1 MRPVHSSRFI
11 PILENLI
18 RPFFNSILEREEKRP
33 MSQIVS
39 EIKCPNC
46 GAQLNLSPG
55 ELVATCRYCGYT
67 SVVGANAP
75 FQLEHSLIVN
85 KLDNTRI
92 TQALQEWMRS
102 GFMKPGDLAKK
113 SRITMLELRYLPFWL
128 VPLTATSTYEGV
140 LERISSPT
148 QRKGTIENNYDWL
161 VLGRKAAEFPT
172 RDYKVPAEGKIPFDF
187 TKIESKSNFLNSELD
202 SSEAIAHAKDEV
214 EENQRFL
221 LKQEVD
227 QVTRFDTT
235 FNVDK
240 PTYLHAPLW
249 FVQYEYKGK
258 SYNAIIDGSNG
269 TVIRADIPQTDFKM
283 I

>member
-1 MRPVHSSRFI
+1 
-11 PILENLI
+11 
-18 RPFFNSILEREEKRP
+18 

-67 SVVGANAP
+67 SVVGANTP
-75 FQLEHSLIVN
+75 FQLEHSLILN
-85 KLDNTRI
+85 NFDQPRI
-92 TQALQEWMRS
+92 IQDLQEWMRS

-113 SRITMLELRYLPFWL
+113 SRTTMVELRYLPFWL

-140 LERISSPT
+140 LERITPPT
-148 QRKGTIENNYDWL
+148 PRTGTMQNDYDWL

-172 RDYKVPAEGKIPFDF
+172 RDYKVPTEGKIAFDF
-187 TKIESKSNFLNSELD
+187 TKIESQAKFLNSELD
-202 SSEAIAHAKDEV
+202 STEAIVHAKDEV

-227 QVTRFDTT
+227 QVTKFDTS
-235 FNVDK
+235 FNVEK

-249 FVQYEYKGK
+249 FIQYEYKGK
-258 SYNAIIDGSNG
+258 SYNAVIDGSSG
-269 TVIRADIPQTDFKM
+269 SIIRADIPQVDFKM

>member
-1 MRPVHSSRFI
+1 
-11 PILENLI
+11 
-18 RPFFNSILEREEKRP
+18 

-67 SVVGANAP
+67 SVVGANTP
-75 FQLEHSLIVN
+75 FQLEHSLILN
-85 KLDNTRI
+85 NFDNPRI
-92 TQALQEWMRS
+92 IRDLQEWMRS

-113 SRITMLELRYLPFWL
+113 SRTTMVELRYLPFWL

-140 LERISSPT
+140 LERITPPT
-148 QRKGTIENNYDWL
+148 PRKGTIENDYDWL

-172 RDYKVPAEGKIPFDF
+172 RDYKVPAEGKIAFDF
-187 TKIESKSNFLNSELD
+187 TKIESQAKFLNSELD
-202 SSEAIAHAKDEV
+202 STEAIVHAKDEV

-227 QVTRFDTT
+227 QVTKFDTS
-235 FNVDK
+235 FNVEK

-249 FVQYEYKGK
+249 FIQYEYKGK
-258 SYNAIIDGSNG
+258 SYNAIIDGSSG
-269 TVIRADIPQTDFKM
+269 SIIRADIPQVDFKM

>member
-1 MRPVHSSRFI
+1 
-11 PILENLI
+11 
-18 RPFFNSILEREEKRP
+18 

-55 ELVATCRYCGYT
+55 ELIATCRYCGYT

-75 FQLEHSLIVN
+75 FQLQHSLIVN
-85 KLDNTRI
+85 NLNNTRI
-92 TQALQEWMRS
+92 TQDLQDWMRS

-113 SRITMLELRYLPFWL
+113 SKLTMLELRYLPFWL
-128 VPLTATSTYEGV
+128 VPLTATSIYEGM
-140 LERISSPT
+140 LERISPPT
-148 QRKGTIENNYDWL
+148 PRKGTIQNEYDWL

-172 RDYKVPAEGKIPFDF
+172 RDYRVPAEGKIPFDF
-187 TKIESKSNFLNSELD
+187 TKIEPQARFLNSELD
-202 SSEAIAHAKDEV
+202 SDEAVIQAKNEV
-214 EENQRFL
+214 EKNQRFL

-227 QVTRFDTT
+227 QVTQ
-235 FNVDK
+235 FNTNFSVEK

-258 SYNAIIDGSNG
+258 NYSAIIDGSTG
-269 TVIRADIPQTDFKM
+269 SVIQADIPQTDFKM

>member
-1 MRPVHSSRFI
+1 
-11 PILENLI
+11 
-18 RPFFNSILEREEKRP
+18 

-67 SVVGANAP
+67 SVVGTNAP
-75 FQLEHSLIVN
+75 FQLEHSLILN
-85 KLDNTRI
+85 NLDNARI
-92 TQALQEWMRS
+92 TQDLQDWMRS

-113 SRITMLELRYLPFWL
+113 SRLTMLELRYLPFWV
-128 VPLTATSTYEGV
+128 VPVTATSTYEGI
-140 LERISSPT
+140 LERTSPPT
-148 QRKGTIENNYDWL
+148 SRKGKIQNEYNWL

-172 RDYKVPAEGKIPFDF
+172 RDYRVPAEGKIPFDF
-187 TKIESKSNFLNSELD
+187 TKIDSQAKFLNSELD
-202 SSEAIAHAKDEV
+202 SEEAVIRAKDEV

-227 QVTRFDTT
+227 QVTQ
-235 FNVDK
+235 FNTSFSVSK

-258 SYNAIIDGSNG
+258 GYSAIIDGSDG
-269 TVIRADIPQTDFKM
+269 SMIRADIPQVDFKM

>member
-1 MRPVHSSRFI
+1 
-11 PILENLI
+11 
-18 RPFFNSILEREEKRP
+18 

-55 ELVATCRYCGYT
+55 ELIATCRYCGYT

-75 FQLEHSLIVN
+75 FQLQHSLIVN
-85 KLDNTRI
+85 NLNNTRI
-92 TQALQEWMRS
+92 TQDLQDWMRS

-113 SRITMLELRYLPFWL
+113 SKLTMLELRYLPFWL
-128 VPLTATSTYEGV
+128 VPLTATSIYEGM
-140 LERISSPT
+140 LERISPPT
-148 QRKGTIENNYDWL
+148 PRKGTIQNEYDWL

-172 RDYKVPAEGKIPFDF
+172 RDYRVPAEGKIPFDF
-187 TKIESKSNFLNSELD
+187 TKIEPQAKFLNSELD
-202 SSEAIAHAKDEV
+202 SDEAVIQAKNEV
-214 EENQRFL
+214 EKNQRFL

-227 QVTRFDTT
+227 QVTQ
-235 FNVDK
+235 FNTNFSVEK

-249 FVQYEYKGK
+249 FVHYEYKGK
-258 SYNAIIDGSNG
+258 NYSAIIDGSTG
-269 TVIRADIPQTDFKM
+269 SVIQADIPQTDFKM

>member
-1 MRPVHSSRFI
+1 
-11 PILENLI
+11 
-18 RPFFNSILEREEKRP
+18 

-75 FQLEHSLIVN
+75 FQLQHSLIVN
-85 KLDNTRI
+85 TRV
-92 TQALQEWMRS
+92 TQDLQDWMRS

-113 SRITMLELRYLPFWL
+113 SKLTMLELRYLPFWL
-128 VPLTATSTYEGV
+128 VPLTATSTYEGM
-140 LERISSPT
+140 LERISPAII
-148 QRKGTIENNYDWL
+148 RKGTIQNEYDWL

-172 RDYKVPAEGKIPFDF
+172 RDYRVPTEGKIPFDF
-187 TKIESKSNFLNSELD
+187 TKIEGQATFLNSELD
-202 SSEAIAHAKDEV
+202 SDEAVIRAKDEV

-227 QVTRFDTT
+227 QVTQFDTSFT
-235 FNVDK
+235 VEK
-240 PTYLHAPLW
+240 ATYLHAPLW

-258 SYNAIIDGSNG
+258 SYSAIIDGSTG
-269 TVIRADIPQTDFKM
+269 SIIRADIPQVDFKV

>member
-1 MRPVHSSRFI
+1 
-11 PILENLI
+11 
-18 RPFFNSILEREEKRP
+18 

-67 SVVGANAP
+67 SVVGANTP
-75 FQLEHSLIVN
+75 FQLQHSLITN
-85 KLDNTRI
+85 NLSNARI
-92 TQALQEWMRS
+92 SQDLQDWMRS

-113 SRITMLELRYLPFWL
+113 SKLIMLELRYLPFWV
-128 VPLTATSTYEGV
+128 VPLTATSTYEGM
-140 LERISSPT
+140 LERISPPT
-148 QRKGTIENNYDWL
+148 PRKGTIQNEYDWL

-172 RDYKVPAEGKIPFDF
+172 RDYRVPAEGKIAFDF
-187 TKIESKSNFLNSELD
+187 TKIDPQAKFLNSELD
-202 SSEAIAHAKDEV
+202 SDEAVMRAKNEV

-227 QVTRFDTT
+227 QVTQFNTS

-249 FVQYEYKGK
+249 FVQYEYKGR
-258 SYNAIIDGSNG
+258 SYNAIIDGSSG
-269 TVIRADIPQTDFKM
+269 SIIRADIPQVDFKM

>member
-1 MRPVHSSRFI
+1 
-11 PILENLI
+11 
-18 RPFFNSILEREEKRP
+18 

-67 SVVGANAP
+67 SVVGANTP
-75 FQLEHSLIVN
+75 FQLEHSLILN
-85 KLDNTRI
+85 NFDNPRI
-92 TQALQEWMRS
+92 IRDLQEWMRS

-113 SRITMLELRYLPFWL
+113 SRTTMVELRYLPFWL

-140 LERISSPT
+140 LERITPT
-148 QRKGTIENNYDWL
+148 TPRKGTIQNDYDWL

-172 RDYKVPAEGKIPFDF
+172 RDYKVPAEGKIAFDF
-187 TKIESKSNFLNSELD
+187 TRIESQAKFLNSELD
-202 SSEAIAHAKDEV
+202 ITEAIAHAKDEV

-227 QVTRFDTT
+227 QVTKLDTS
-235 FNVDK
+235 FNVEK

-249 FVQYEYKGK
+249 FIQYEYKGK
-258 SYNAIIDGSNG
+258 SYNAIIDGSSG
-269 TVIRADIPQTDFKM
+269 SMIRADIPQVDFKM

>member
-1 MRPVHSSRFI
+1 
-11 PILENLI
+11 
-18 RPFFNSILEREEKRP
+18 

-55 ELVATCRYCGYT
+55 ELVATCKYCGYT
-67 SVVGANAP
+67 SVVGTSAP
-75 FQLEHSLIVN
+75 FQLQHSLIVN
-85 KLDNTRI
+85 NLDKTRI
-92 TQALQEWMRS
+92 TQDLQDWMKS

-113 SRITMLELRYLPFWL
+113 SKLILLELRYIPFWL
-128 VPLTATSTYEGV
+128 VPLTATSAYEGM
-140 LERISSPT
+140 LERISPPT
-148 QRKGTIENNYDWL
+148 PRKGTIQNEYDWL

-172 RDYKVPAEGKIPFDF
+172 RDYRVPAEGKIPFDF
-187 TKIESKSNFLNSELD
+187 TKIEEEAKFLNSELD
-202 SSEAIAHAKDEV
+202 SDEAVMRARNEV

-227 QVTRFDTT
+227 QVTQFNTT
-235 FNVDK
+235 FNIDK

-249 FVQYEYKGK
+249 FIQYEYKGR
-258 SYNAIIDGSNG
+258 SYNAIIDGSSG
-269 TVIRADIPQTDFKM
+269 SMIRADIPEVDFKT